1 MMTFVVLCLIALA
14 SGIVGAL
21 VGLGGGV
28 VLVPATIFYGI
39 TLGFMPEMTP
49 QKVVG
54 LSVVMMVFTGLSSTI
69 SYMKSKLVD
78 FKAGWIFFIGSIPGA
93 ILGANLNKAFDLS
106 SFQLFFGFLLIFL
119 GTLLL
124 IRDKLKPVT
133 WFVLHGKKTTYI
145 DVNGQHFEYGY
156 PISVAIVLS
165 FIVGTISGLFGIGGG
180 SMIVPA
186 MVVLFL
192 FPPHVAVATS
202 MFLVFLT
209 SLVNSASHIYLGNV
223 EWAYVLPIVIGA
235 YIGAKIGAAINKK
248 IQSDKVVIALR
259 IVLLLMGVRS
269 VMESFMQ

>member
-1 MMTFVVLCLIALA
+1 MTFFILLCIALA

-28 VLVPATIFYGI
+28 ILVPAVVFYGI

-54 LSVVMMVFTGLSSTI
+54 LSAVMMVFTGLSSTL
-69 SYMKSKLVD
+69 SYMRSKLVD
-78 FKAGWIFFIGSIPGA
+78 FQAGWIFFIGSVPGA
-93 ILGANLNKAFDLS
+93 IVGANLNKLFHLS
-106 SFQLFFGFLLIFL
+106 SFHFYFGLLLIFL

-124 IRDKLKPVT
+124 IRDKLKPVK
-133 WFVLHGKKTTYI
+133 WFVKNSKNKTYV
-145 DVNGQHFEYGY
+145 DKNGESFTYGY
-156 PISVAIVLS
+156 PPLFAIV
-165 FIVGTISGLFGIGGG
+165 FCFVVGMISGLFGIGGG

-186 MVVLFL
+186 MVILFL

-223 EWAYVLPIVIGA
+223 EWSYVLPVVIGG
-235 YIGAKIGAAINKK
+235 YIGAKFGAAINKK
-248 IQSDKVVIALR
+248 IQSDKVVLALR
-259 IVLLLMGVRS
+259 IVLLVMGVRS
-269 VMESFMQ
+269 VIESFT

>member
-1 MMTFVVLCLIALA
+1 MTLFILFCIALVA
-14 SGIVGAL
+14 GIVGAM

-28 VLVPATIFYGI
+28 ILVPAVIFYGI
-39 TLGFMPEMTP
+39 TLGFMNDMTP

-54 LSVVMMVFTGLSSTI
+54 LSAVMMVFTGLSSTI

-78 FKAGWIFFIGSIPGA
+78 FKAGWIFFIGSVPGA
-93 ILGANLNKAFDLS
+93 ILGANLNKLFDLP
-106 SFQLFFGFLLIFL
+106 SFHFYFGVLLIFL

-124 IRDKLKPVT
+124 VRDKLKPVN
-133 WFVLHGKKTTYI
+133 WFVKHGKQTTFI
-145 DVNGQHFEYGY
+145 DQNGVSVVYGY
-156 PISVAIVLS
+156 PPLFAVLFS
-165 FIVGTISGLFGIGGG
+165 FVVGVISGLFGIGGG

-209 SLVNSASHIYLGNV
+209 SLVNSASHIYLDNV
-223 EWAYVLPIVIGA
+223 EWQYVLPVVVGA
-235 YIGAKIGAAINKK
+235 YIGAKIGASINKK
-248 IQSDKVVIALR
+248 IQSDKVVLALR

-269 VMESFMQ
+269 VIVSFM

>member
-1 MMTFVVLCLIALA
+1 MTFLILCIMAFAAGVVG
-14 SGIVGAL
+14 SL

-28 VLVPATIFYGI
+28 ILVPAIIFYGI
-39 TLGFMPEMTP
+39 TLGYMPEMTP

-93 ILGANLNKAFDLS
+93 IIGANMNQLFDLA
-106 SFQLFFGFLLIFL
+106 SFHLYFGILLIFL

-124 IRDKLKPVT
+124 VRDKLKPVS
-133 WFVLHGKKTTYI
+133 WFVVHGQKTMYVDTLG
-145 DVNGQHFEYGY
+145 NKMEYGY
-156 PISVAIVLS
+156 PIWFAVVFS
-165 FIVGTISGLFGIGGG
+165 FVVGMISGMFGIGGG

-186 MVVLFL
+186 MVILFL

-223 EWAYVLPIVIGA
+223 EWQYVLPIVVGA

-248 IQSDKVVIALR
+248 IQSDKVVLALR
-259 IVLLLMGVRS
+259 IVLLLMGIRS
-269 VMESFMQ
+269 VIESFM

>member
-1 MMTFVVLCLIALA
+1 MTFVILIAIA
-14 SGIVGAL
+14 FAAGVVGAL

-28 VLVPATIFYGI
+28 VLVPAVIFYGI

-78 FKAGWIFFIGSIPGA
+78 FKAGFILFIGSMPGA
-93 ILGANLNKAFDLS
+93 IIGANMNQLFS
-106 SFQLFFGFLLIFL
+106 ITTFQLYFGLLLLFL

-124 IRDKLKPVT
+124 VRDRLKPVS
-133 WFVLHGKKTTYI
+133 WFVRHGKKTTYI
-145 DVNGQHFEYGY
+145 DATGKRFEYGY
-156 PISVAIVLS
+156 PIWFAVGLS
-165 FIVGTISGLFGIGGG
+165 LFVGMLSGMFGIGGG
-180 SMIVPA
+180 AMIVPA

-209 SLVNSASHIYLGNV
+209 SLVSSASHIALQNV
-223 EWAYVLPIVIGA
+223 EWQYVLPVVIGA
-235 YIGAKIGAAINKK
+235 YAGAKLGATINKK
-248 IQSDKVVIALR
+248 IQSEKVVFALR
-259 IVLLLMGVRS
+259 VVLLLMGVRS
-269 VMESFMQ
+269 IIESLT